1 MTVRV
6 PLDYYRVLMLSARA
20 DEHQIEQA
28 YRERID
34 LKPGERS
41 WLLGFSPQAVEARAQ
56 MIQEAASILLNPE
69 ARRNYDEH
77 LMPADPTL
85 SVEEAHLPGVLCLYC
100 EAGEYQAALDL
111 AQQMLE
117 QGHPARSDAILAR
130 AIARLELGRE
140 AWQQGSYEEAAHSLQ
155 AGLAELEE
163 YQAFPQMQAE
173 IRIDLGKLRPYR
185 ILQLLSH
192 EAHTPAQAGREAPAF
207 HTADGNGERQQGLA
221 LLKAMLDERGGIEGV
236 GQDGSGLSTEDFLRF
251 IQRVRRHL
259 TLKEQQELFER
270 EAERPSMVAAY
281 LAVQVLLA
289 AGYLENRPALVRRA
303 RGYLVRLAQR
313 QDVHLEQAICS
324 LLLGQTEEALAH
336 LRSTQEVEVLQ
347 FIEEHSTGSPDH
359 LPGLCRFT
367 EKWFQEEVFPEFRGL
382 EAAQVTLQAYF
393 DNPQV
398 QAYLDEMPSCEDPPA
413 GTLSPSA
420 PHRCREQAPHP
431 PPHLPAVVGGP
442 RPPEPTQELQR
453 PPAPWQRGVPEPP
466 RLSDLPSYQSTLKP
480 SASSLADEGSS
491 APHRCRERAHD
502 RFPQGDGVQSL
513 RPAGAN
519 SLQDVERYRR
529 SRLGARKR
537 PAFPIGLRLRS
548 DPLTRMAAVVS
559 VGILSL
565 LVIWQMLRGLFT
577 PPPAPP
583 LEQPQVQIEQPPVDL
598 SLRDAFA
605 NNDPGQTEPISPP
618 ELTGPLAE
626 WQGVQQVRVV
636 SNDGLNIRQQ
646 PSLTGAIVGTAP
658 RQALLRVVEVQAG
671 EGQVPVWLRIERD
684 GAPGGWVAAQSGSTR
699 LVERP

>member
-41 WLLGFSPQAVEARAQ
+41 WLLEFSPQAVEARAQ
-56 MIQEAASILLNPE
+56 MIQEAASVLLNPE

-85 SVEEAHLPGVLCLYC
+85 TVEETRLPGVLCLYC

-111 AQQMLE
+111 AQHMLE

-130 AIARLELGRE
+130 AIARLTLGRE
-140 AWQQGSYEEAAHSLQ
+140 AWQQGSYEEAARSLQ

-163 YQAFPQMQAE
+163 CQAFPQMQAE

-192 EAHTPAQAGREAPAF
+192 EAHAPAPAGRETLVLR
-207 HTADGNGERQQGLA
+207 TADANGERQQGLA

-303 RGYLVRLAQR
+303 RGYLARLAQR

-324 LLLGQTEEALAH
+324 LLLGQTEDALAH
-336 LRSTQEVEVLQ
+336 LRSTQEVEALQ
-347 FIEEHSTGSPDH
+347 FIEEHSAGSPDH

-398 QAYLDEMPSCEDPPA
+398 QAYLDEMPSREDPPA
-413 GTLSPSA
+413 GMLSPSA
-420 PHRCREQAPHP
+420 PHR
-431 PPHLPAVVGGP
+431 
-442 RPPEPTQELQR
+442 
-453 PPAPWQRGVPEPP
+453 
-466 RLSDLPSYQSTLKP
+466 
-480 SASSLADEGSS
+480 
-491 APHRCRERAHD
+491 
-502 RFPQGDGVQSL
+502 
-513 RPAGAN
+513 
-519 SLQDVERYRR
+519 
-529 SRLGARKR
+529 
-537 PAFPIGLRLRS
+537 
-548 DPLTRMAAVVS
+548 
-559 VGILSL
+559 
-565 LVIWQMLRGLFT
+565 
-577 PPPAPP
+577 
-583 LEQPQVQIEQPPVDL
+583 
-598 SLRDAFA
+598 
-605 NNDPGQTEPISPP
+605 
-618 ELTGPLAE
+618 
-626 WQGVQQVRVV
+626 
-636 SNDGLNIRQQ
+636 
-646 PSLTGAIVGTAP
+646 
-658 RQALLRVVEVQAG
+658 
-671 EGQVPVWLRIERD
+671 
-684 GAPGGWVAAQSGSTR
+684 
-699 LVERP
+699 

>member
-41 WLLGFSPQAVEARAQ
+41 WLLEFSPQAVEARAQ
-56 MIQEAASILLNPE
+56 MIQEAASVLLNPE

-77 LMPADPTL
+77 LMPVDPTL
-85 SVEEAHLPGVLCLYC
+85 TVEETRLPGVLCLYC

-111 AQQMLE
+111 AQHMLE

-130 AIARLELGRE
+130 AIARLTLGRE
-140 AWQQGSYEEAAHSLQ
+140 AWQQGSYEEAARSLQ

-185 ILQLLSH
+185 ILQLLSQS
-192 EAHTPAQAGREAPAF
+192 APAQAGR

-221 LLKAMLDERGGIEGV
+221 LLKAMLDERGGIEGM

-303 RGYLVRLAQR
+303 RGYLARLAQR

-324 LLLGQTEEALAH
+324 LLLGQTEDALAH
-336 LRSTQEVEVLQ
+336 LRSTQEVEALQ
-347 FIEEHSTGSPDH
+347 FIEEHSAGSPDH

-398 QAYLDEMPSCEDPPA
+398 QAYLDEMPSREDPPA
-413 GTLSPSA
+413 GMLSP
-420 PHRCREQAPHP
+420 QVPHP
-431 PPHLPAVVGGP
+431 PPHLPAVVGGV
-442 RPPEPTQELQR
+442 RPPNPTQELQR
-453 PPAPWQRGVPEPP
+453 PPTPWQRGGVMPPPEPP
-466 RLSDLPSYQSTLKP
+466 RLSDLPSYRSTPKAGV
-480 SASSLADEGSS
+480 SALADESSS
-491 APHRCRERAHD
+491 APHRCRERAQD
-502 RFPQGDGVQSL
+502 RSPQGDGVQGL
-513 RPAGAN
+513 RSAGAIG
-519 SLQDVERYRR
+519 LQDVERYRR
-529 SRLGARKR
+529 SRLGGRKR
-537 PAFPIGLRLRS
+537 PTFPAGVRLGS
-548 DPLTRMAAVVS
+548 APLARMAGVVG

-583 LEQPQVQIEQPPVDL
+583 LEQPQVQIEQPPVDI
-598 SLRDAFA
+598 SPRDAFA
-605 NNDPGQTEPISPP
+605 NNNPGQTEPAPPP

-626 WQGVQQVRVV
+626 WQGVQQVRVI
-636 SNDGLNIRQQ
+636 SNDGINIRQQ

-699 LVERP
+699 LVERL

>member
-41 WLLGFSPQAVEARAQ
+41 WLLEFSPQAVEARAQ
-56 MIQEAASILLNPE
+56 MIQEAASVLLNPE

-85 SVEEAHLPGVLCLYC
+85 TVEEAHLPGVLCLYC

-111 AQQMLE
+111 AQHMLE

-140 AWQQGSYEEAAHSLQ
+140 AWQQGSYEEAARSLQ

-192 EAHTPAQAGREAPAF
+192 EAHAPAPAGRETLVLR
-207 HTADGNGERQQGLA
+207 TADANGERQQGLA

-259 TLKEQQELFER
+259 TLKEQQELFEQ

-303 RGYLVRLAQR
+303 RGYLARLAQR

-336 LRSTQEVEVLQ
+336 LRSTQEVEALQ
-347 FIEEHSTGSPDH
+347 FIEEHSAGSPDH

-382 EAAQVTLQAYF
+382 EATQATLQAYF

-398 QAYLDEMPSCEDPPA
+398 QAYLDEMPSREDPPA
-413 GTLSPSA
+413 GMLSPKV
-420 PHRCREQAPHP
+420 PHP
-431 PPHLPAVVGGP
+431 PPHLPAVVGGV
-442 RPPEPTQELQR
+442 RPPNPTQELQR
-453 PPAPWQRGVPEPP
+453 PPTPWQRGGVMPPPEPP
-466 RLSDLPSYQSTLKP
+466 RLSDLPSYRSTPKAGV
-480 SASSLADEGSS
+480 SALADESSS
-491 APHRCRERAHD
+491 AQD
-502 RFPQGDGVQSL
+502 RSPQGDGVQGL
-513 RPAGAN
+513 RSAGAIG
-519 SLQDVERYRR
+519 LQDVERYRR
-529 SRLGARKR
+529 SRLGGRKR
-537 PAFPIGLRLRS
+537 PTFPAGVRLGS
-548 DPLTRMAAVVS
+548 APLARMAGVVG

-583 LEQPQVQIEQPPVDL
+583 LEQPQVQIEQPPVDI
-598 SLRDAFA
+598 SPRDASA
-605 NNDPGQTEPISPP
+605 NDNPGQTEPAPPP

-699 LVERP
+699 LVERL

>member
-6 PLDYYRVLMLSARA
+6 PLDYYRVLMLSPRA

-28 YRERID
+28 YRERLD
-34 LKPGERS
+34 PKPGERS
-41 WLLGFSPQAVEARAQ
+41 WLLGFSPQAMEARAQ
-56 MIQEAASILLNPE
+56 LIQEAASVLLDPE

-85 SVEEAHLPGVLCLYC
+85 TVEEPLLPGVLCLYC
-100 EAGEYQAALDL
+100 EAGDYQAALDL
-111 AQQMLE
+111 AQHMLE
-117 QGHPARSDAILAR
+117 QGHPARSDAILSR

-140 AWQQGSYEEAAHSLQ
+140 AWQQGSYEEAARSLQ

-192 EAHTPAQAGREAPAF
+192 EANVFSRTGQEA
-207 HTADGNGERQQGLA
+207 ADANGERQQGLA
-221 LLKAMLDERGGIEGV
+221 LLKAMLDERGGIEGM

-324 LLLGQTEEALAH
+324 LLLGQTEEALEH
-336 LRSTQEVEVLQ
+336 LRSSQETEALQ
-347 FIEEHSTGSPDH
+347 FIEEHSAGSPDH

-367 EKWFQEEVFPEFRGL
+367 ERWFQEEVFPEFRGL
-382 EAAQVTLQAYF
+382 ETAQATLQAYF

-398 QAYLDEMPSCEDPPA
+398 QAYLDEMPSREDPPA
-413 GTLSPSA
+413 GMLSP
-420 PHRCREQAPHP
+420 QAPYP
-431 PPHLPAVVGGP
+431 PPHLPAMVGGP
-442 RPPEPTQELQR
+442 RLLEQTQEWHR
-453 PPAPWQRGVPEPP
+453 PPAPLQGGGAMPAPEPP
-466 RLSDLPSYQSTLKP
+466 RLSDLPSYRGTP
-480 SASSLADEGSS
+480 RPGVSALADRASGTESFEG
-491 APHRCRERAHD
+491 
-502 RFPQGDGVQSL
+502 L
-513 RPAGAN
+513 PAQN
-519 SLQDVERYRR
+519 PSLQDRERYRR
-529 SRLGARKR
+529 SRLGSRRGRSER
-537 PAFPIGLRLRS
+537 PALPAGIRL
-548 DPLTRMAAVVS
+548 AGAVG

-565 LVIWQMLRGLFT
+565 LIIWQMLRGLFT

-583 LEQPQVQIEQPPVDL
+583 LEQPQVQVEQPPVALGRSDQ
-598 SLRDAFA
+598 A
-605 NNDPGQTEPISPP
+605 EPTP
-618 ELTGPLAE
+618 EPEPTGPLAE
-626 WQGVQQVRVV
+626 WQGVQQVRVI
-636 SNDGLNIRQQ
+636 SNDGINIRQQ
-646 PSLTGAIVGTAP
+646 PSLRGAIVGTAP

-671 EGQVPVWLRIERD
+671 EGQVPVWLRVERD

>member
-41 WLLGFSPQAVEARAQ
+41 WLLEFSPQAVEARAQ
-56 MIQEAASILLNPE
+56 MIQEAASVLLNPE

-85 SVEEAHLPGVLCLYC
+85 TVEETRLPGVLCLYC

-111 AQQMLE
+111 AQHMLE

-130 AIARLELGRE
+130 AIARLTLGRE
-140 AWQQGSYEEAAHSLQ
+140 AWQQGSYEEAARSLQ

-163 YQAFPQMQAE
+163 CQAFPQMQAE

-192 EAHTPAQAGREAPAF
+192 EAHAPAPAGRETLVLR
-207 HTADGNGERQQGLA
+207 TADANGERQQGLA

-303 RGYLVRLAQR
+303 RGYLARLAQR

-324 LLLGQTEEALAH
+324 LLLGQTEDALAH
-336 LRSTQEVEVLQ
+336 LRSTQEVEALQ
-347 FIEEHSTGSPDH
+347 FIEEHSAGSPDH

-398 QAYLDEMPSCEDPPA
+398 QAYLDEMPSREDPPA
-413 GTLSPSA
+413 GMLSPSA

-431 PPHLPAVVGGP
+431 PPHLPAVVG
-442 RPPEPTQELQR
+442 PEPTQELYR
-453 PPAPWQRGVPEPP
+453 PPAPWQQGVPEPP
-466 RLSDLPSYQSTLKP
+466 RLSDLPSYRSTPKAGV
-480 SASSLADEGSS
+480 SALADESSS
-491 APHRCRERAHD
+491 APHRCRERAQD
-502 RFPQGDGVQSL
+502 RSPQGDGVQGL
-513 RPAGAN
+513 RSAGAIG
-519 SLQDVERYRR
+519 LQDVERYRR
-529 SRLGARKR
+529 SRLGSRKR
-537 PAFPIGLRLRS
+537 PALPAVGFA
-548 DPLTRMAAVVS
+548 PLTRVAGVVG

-583 LEQPQVQIEQPPVDL
+583 LEQPQVQIEQPPVDI
-598 SLRDAFA
+598 SPRDAFA
-605 NNDPGQTEPISPP
+605 NNNPGQTEPAPPP

-699 LVERP
+699 LVERL

>member
-41 WLLGFSPQAVEARAQ
+41 WLLEFSPQAVEARAQ
-56 MIQEAASILLNPE
+56 MIQEAASVLLNPE

-85 SVEEAHLPGVLCLYC
+85 TVEEAHLPGVLCLYC

-111 AQQMLE
+111 AQHMLE

-140 AWQQGSYEEAAHSLQ
+140 AWQQGSYEEAARSLQ

-192 EAHTPAQAGREAPAF
+192 EAHAPAPAGRETLVLR
-207 HTADGNGERQQGLA
+207 TADANGERQQGLA

-259 TLKEQQELFER
+259 TLKEQQELFEQ

-303 RGYLVRLAQR
+303 RGYLARLAQR

-324 LLLGQTEEALAH
+324 LLLGQTEDALAH
-336 LRSTQEVEVLQ
+336 LRSTQEVEALQ
-347 FIEEHSTGSPDH
+347 FIEEHSAGSPDH

-382 EAAQVTLQAYF
+382 EATQATLQAYF

-398 QAYLDEMPSCEDPPA
+398 QAYLDEMPSREDPPA
-413 GTLSPSA
+413 GMLSP
-420 PHRCREQAPHP
+420 QVPHP
-431 PPHLPAVVGGP
+431 PPHLPAVVGGV
-442 RPPEPTQELQR
+442 RPPNPTQELQR
-453 PPAPWQRGVPEPP
+453 PPTPWQRGGVMPPPEPP
-466 RLSDLPSYQSTLKP
+466 RLSDLPSYRSTPKAGV
-480 SASSLADEGSS
+480 SALADESSS
-491 APHRCRERAHD
+491 AQD
-502 RFPQGDGVQSL
+502 RSPQGDGVQGL
-513 RPAGAN
+513 RSAGAIG
-519 SLQDVERYRR
+519 LQDVERYRR
-529 SRLGARKR
+529 SRLGGRKR
-537 PAFPIGLRLRS
+537 PTFPAGVRLGS
-548 DPLTRMAAVVS
+548 APLARMAGVVG

-565 LVIWQMLRGLFT
+565 LVIWQM
-577 PPPAPP
+577 
-583 LEQPQVQIEQPPVDL
+583 
-598 SLRDAFA
+598 
-605 NNDPGQTEPISPP
+605 
-618 ELTGPLAE
+618 
-626 WQGVQQVRVV
+626 
-636 SNDGLNIRQQ
+636 
-646 PSLTGAIVGTAP
+646 
-658 RQALLRVVEVQAG
+658 
-671 EGQVPVWLRIERD
+671 
-684 GAPGGWVAAQSGSTR
+684 
-699 LVERP
+699 

>member
-41 WLLGFSPQAVEARAQ
+41 WLSGFSPQAVEARAQ
-56 MIQEAASILLNPE
+56 MIQEAASVLLNPE

-77 LMPADPTL
+77 LMPTDPTL
-85 SVEEAHLPGVLCLYC
+85 TVEEAHLPGVLCLYC

-111 AQQMLE
+111 AQHLLE

-140 AWQQGSYEEAAHSLQ
+140 AWQQGSYEEAARSLQ

-163 YQAFPQMQAE
+163 CQAFPQMQAE

-192 EAHTPAQAGREAPAF
+192 EAHAPAPAGRETLVLR
-207 HTADGNGERQQGLA
+207 TADANGERQQGLA
-221 LLKAMLDERGGIEGV
+221 LLKAMLDERGGIEGM

-303 RGYLVRLAQR
+303 RGYLARLAQR

-324 LLLGQTEEALAH
+324 LLLGQTEDALAH
-336 LRSTQEVEVLQ
+336 LRSTQEVEALQ
-347 FIEEHSTGSPDH
+347 FIEEHSAGSPDH

-367 EKWFQEEVFPEFRGL
+367 EKWFQEEVFPEFRSL

-398 QAYLDEMPSCEDPPA
+398 QAYLDEMPSREDPPA
-413 GTLSPSA
+413 GMLSPQVPQR
-420 PHRCREQAPHP
+420 PHTFA
-431 PPHLPAVVGGP
+431 AAVGGGGGG
-442 RPPEPTQELQR
+442 
-453 PPAPWQRGVPEPP
+453 AGVGWGAVGGGGRG
-466 RLSDLPSYQSTLKP
+466 
-480 SASSLADEGSS
+480 
-491 APHRCRERAHD
+491 
-502 RFPQGDGVQSL
+502 
-513 RPAGAN
+513 
-519 SLQDVERYRR
+519 
-529 SRLGARKR
+529 
-537 PAFPIGLRLRS
+537 
-548 DPLTRMAAVVS
+548 
-559 VGILSL
+559 
-565 LVIWQMLRGLFT
+565 W
-577 PPPAPP
+577 
-583 LEQPQVQIEQPPVDL
+583 
-598 SLRDAFA
+598 
-605 NNDPGQTEPISPP
+605 
-618 ELTGPLAE
+618 
-626 WQGVQQVRVV
+626 
-636 SNDGLNIRQQ
+636 
-646 PSLTGAIVGTAP
+646 
-658 RQALLRVVEVQAG
+658 
-671 EGQVPVWLRIERD
+671 
-684 GAPGGWVAAQSGSTR
+684 GGWGGVGGGGWGGGGG
-699 LVERP
+699 

>member
-41 WLLGFSPQAVEARAQ
+41 WLLEFSPQAVEARAQ
-56 MIQEAASILLNPE
+56 MIQEAASVLLNPE

-85 SVEEAHLPGVLCLYC
+85 TVEETRLPGVLCLYC

-111 AQQMLE
+111 AQHMLE

-130 AIARLELGRE
+130 AIARLTLGRE
-140 AWQQGSYEEAAHSLQ
+140 AWQQGSYEEAARSLQ

-163 YQAFPQMQAE
+163 CQAFPQMQAE

-192 EAHTPAQAGREAPAF
+192 EAHAPAPAGRETLVLR
-207 HTADGNGERQQGLA
+207 TADANGERQQGLA
-221 LLKAMLDERGGIEGV
+221 LLKAMLDERGGIEGM

-303 RGYLVRLAQR
+303 RGYLARLAQR

-324 LLLGQTEEALAH
+324 LLLGQTEDALAH
-336 LRSTQEVEVLQ
+336 LRSTQEVEALQ
-347 FIEEHSTGSPDH
+347 FIEEHSAGSPDH

-382 EAAQVTLQAYF
+382 EAT
-393 DNPQV
+393 
-398 QAYLDEMPSCEDPPA
+398 
-413 GTLSPSA
+413 
-420 PHRCREQAPHP
+420 HP
-431 PPHLPAVVGGP
+431 PGAPSRSMRSQTGTCPSPARTSTTRSRAWRGAVPTMAPVRLGCWRMLRPSLETTRTCCTPCHSARGPVSSGGGVSSVWPGLSFAEASRSDMSTGGCSICTWGCSSGGAGGGVKRP
-442 RPPEPTQELQR
+442 RNICQMTN
-453 PPAPWQRGVPEPP
+453 
-466 RLSDLPSYQSTLKP
+466 
-480 SASSLADEGSS
+480 
-491 APHRCRERAHD
+491 RERM
-502 RFPQGDGVQSL
+502 PTPTT
-513 RPAGAN
+513 PATRVSGAKPTAG
-519 SLQDVERYRR
+519 RA
-529 SRLGARKR
+529 G
-537 PAFPIGLRLRS
+537 RLR
-548 DPLTRMAAVVS
+548 DPKR
-559 VGILSL
+559 
-565 LVIWQMLRGLFT
+565 LR
-577 PPPAPP
+577 
-583 LEQPQVQIEQPPVDL
+583 
-598 SLRDAFA
+598 R
-605 NNDPGQTEPISPP
+605 
-618 ELTGPLAE
+618 
-626 WQGVQQVRVV
+626 
-636 SNDGLNIRQQ
+636 
-646 PSLTGAIVGTAP
+646 
-658 RQALLRVVEVQAG
+658 
-671 EGQVPVWLRIERD
+671 
-684 GAPGGWVAAQSGSTR
+684 
-699 LVERP
+699 